1 MKQVAVGLTGTIGA
15 GKSTVAELLRGFGAD
30 VASGDVFGR
39 EVITEDR
46 SVIAQITAKL
56 GATIVRPDGS
66 LDRAAIAAR
75 VFDDPELSAWLTALT
90 FPGIHERW
98 RKFLNHST
106 AEVVVF
112 DAALIHEWKI
122 AHEFD
127 LILCIISEHGVA
139 QKRSANRFSE
149 ADFERR
155 WQAQLS
161 ADVKAAESDI
171 VVPNNDSLAELTT
184 HITRI
189 WQTNILPLTR

>member
-75 VFDDPELSAWLTALT
+75 VFDDQELSAWLTALT

-98 RKFLNHST
+98 SKFLNQST

-139 QKRSANRFSE
+139 QKRSANRFAE

-161 ADVKAAESDI
+161 ADVKSAESDI
-171 VVPNNDSLAELTT
+171 VVSNNDSLAELTT

-189 WQTNILPLTR
+189 WQTNLLPLTR